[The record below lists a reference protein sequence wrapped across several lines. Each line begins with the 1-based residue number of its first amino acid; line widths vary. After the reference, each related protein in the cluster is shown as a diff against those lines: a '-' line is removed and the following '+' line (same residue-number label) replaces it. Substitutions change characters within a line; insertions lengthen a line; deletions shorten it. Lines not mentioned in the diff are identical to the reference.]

1 MDIKK
6 ILLSAATVT
15 GMMAVGTVAANA
27 DTVTVKAGDTVSVL
41 AHEYGTTVDTIK
53 QSNQLQNENL
63 IFVGQKLQ
71 INGTATTTNQ
81 VAPAVQQPATSVQS
95 STPSATQTQ
104 QPAQSTQS
112 STPAAAQS
120 QQPAQKTQS
129 STPAAAQSQQPAQST
144 QSAPAAPAAKQTQQ
158 PATTTTNTTISL
170 SDSSARDWIAARESG
185 GSYTATNGNYYG
197 KYQLS
202 RSYLHGDYS
211 AANQDRVAN
220 QYVAAQYGS
229 WQGAV
234 SHWKEYGWY

>member
-27 DTVTVKAGDTVSVL
+27 DIVTVKAGDTVSVL

-71 INGTATTTNQ
+71 INGTAATTNQ

-95 STPSATQTQ
+95 STPAATQTQ

-112 STPAAAQS
+112 
-120 QQPAQKTQS
+120 
-129 STPAAAQSQQPAQST
+129 
-144 QSAPAAPAAKQTQQ
+144 APAAKQQTQ

-234 SHWKEYGWY
+234 NHWKEYGWY

>member
-71 INGTATTTNQ
+71 INGTAATTNQ

-95 STPSATQTQ
+95 STPAATQTQ

-144 QSAPAAPAAKQTQQ
+144 QSAPAAKQQTQ

-234 SHWKEYGWY
+234 NHWKEHGWY

>member
-71 INGTATTTNQ
+71 INGTAATTNQ

-95 STPSATQTQ
+95 STPAATQTQ

-112 STPAAAQS
+112 
-120 QQPAQKTQS
+120 
-129 STPAAAQSQQPAQST
+129 
-144 QSAPAAPAAKQTQQ
+144 APAAKQQTQ

-234 SHWKEYGWY
+234 NHWKEYGWY

>member
-27 DTVTVKAGDTVSVL
+27 DTVIVKAGDTVSVL

-71 INGTATTTNQ
+71 INGTAATTNQ

-95 STPSATQTQ
+95 STPAATQTQ

-112 STPAAAQS
+112 
-120 QQPAQKTQS
+120 
-129 STPAAAQSQQPAQST
+129 
-144 QSAPAAPAAKQTQQ
+144 APAAKQQTQ

-234 SHWKEYGWY
+234 NHWKEYGWY

>member
-71 INGTATTTNQ
+71 INGTAATTDQ
-81 VAPAVQQPATSVQS
+81 VAPAVRQPATSVQS
-95 STPSATQTQ
+95 STPAPAATQTQ

-144 QSAPAAPAAKQTQQ
+144 QSAPAAKQTQ

-234 SHWKEYGWY
+234 NHWKEYGWY

>member
-1 MDIKK
+1 
-6 ILLSAATVT
+6 
-15 GMMAVGTVAANA
+15 
-27 DTVTVKAGDTVSVL
+27 
-41 AHEYGTTVDTIK
+41 
-53 QSNQLQNENL
+53 
-63 IFVGQKLQ
+63 
-71 INGTATTTNQ
+71 
-81 VAPAVQQPATSVQS
+81 PA
-95 STPSATQTQ
+95 ATQTQ

-144 QSAPAAPAAKQTQQ
+144 QSAPAAKQQTQ

>member
-95 STPSATQTQ
+95 STPAATQTQ

-144 QSAPAAPAAKQTQQ
+144 QSAPAAKQQTQ

-220 QYVAAQYGS
+220 QYVAARYGS

-234 SHWKEYGWY
+234 NHWKEYGWY

>member
-95 STPSATQTQ
+95 STPAATQTQ

-129 STPAAAQSQQPAQST
+129 STPAAAQS
-144 QSAPAAPAAKQTQQ
+144 QQ

>member
-95 STPSATQTQ
+95 STPAATQTQ
-104 QPAQSTQS
+104 QPS
-112 STPAAAQS
+112 
-120 QQPAQKTQS
+120 QKTQS

-144 QSAPAAPAAKQTQQ
+144 QSAPAAPVAKQTQQ

>member
-95 STPSATQTQ
+95 STPAATQTQ
-104 QPAQSTQS
+104 QPAQS
-112 STPAAAQS
+112 
-120 QQPAQKTQS
+120 TQS